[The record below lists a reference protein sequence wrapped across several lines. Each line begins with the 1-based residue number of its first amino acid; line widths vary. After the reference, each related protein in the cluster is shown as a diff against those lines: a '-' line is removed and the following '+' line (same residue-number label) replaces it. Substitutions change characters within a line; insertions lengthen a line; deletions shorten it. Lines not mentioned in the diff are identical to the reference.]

1 MRETCHSEPCLH
13 CEDTVIMFVF
23 SEPKVVAKVK
33 RQVWTAAA
41 TDAFFE
47 GLCQVS
53 LDCLQSKDTHV
64 TFMGCGFTSGGQES
78 GYVLCAAVREI
89 KARKHCIK
97 PLPLV
102 LKDKRDCLSE
112 GERYS

>member
-1 MRETCHSEPCLH
+1 MDS
-13 CEDTVIMFVF
+13 FVF

-53 LDCLQSKDTHV
+53 QNCLESKDIHV
-64 TFMGCGFTSGGQES
+64 ICVFIDGVYGAWLHF
-78 GYVLCAAVREI
+78 
-89 KARKHCIK
+89 
-97 PLPLV
+97 
-102 LKDKRDCLSE
+102 
-112 GERYS
+112 

>member
-1 MRETCHSEPCLH
+1 MREMCHSEPCLH

-47 GLCQVS
+47 GLCQVI
-53 LDCLQSKDTHV
+53 LDCLESKDTHV
-64 TFMGCGFTSGGQES
+64 AC
-78 GYVLCAAVREI
+78 VLIDGVYGVWLQFWRARVRVCLLCSCVRNKGK
-89 KARKHCIK
+89 KALHQALTI
-97 PLPLV
+97 
-102 LKDKRDCLSE
+102 SA
-112 GERYS
+112 ER

>member
-1 MRETCHSEPCLH
+1 
-13 CEDTVIMFVF
+13 MFVF

-53 LDCLQSKDTHV
+53 LDCLESKDTHV

-78 GYVLCAAVREI
+78 GYVCCAAVCEI
-89 KARKHCIK
+89 KTLHQ
-97 PLPLV
+97 V
-102 LKDKRDCLSE
+102 LTISA
-112 GERYS
+112 ERYKRLSL